1 MRKQSASLAYLRAG
15 DKVEDRS
22 MYTGTGVVVYLRGNQ
37 ATVQFDC
44 GAEETIDTDVFKY
57 YDRRHWLI

>member
-1 MRKQSASLAYLRAG
+1 MPKRQSLAFLRVN

-22 MYTGTGVVVYLRGNQ
+22 MYTGTGVVVYLAGQQ

-44 GAEETIDTDVFKY
+44 GAEETIDTDVFRY
-57 YDRRHWLI
+57 YDKRHWII